1 MRAPKLWTRSQASVS
16 HDSEAAKL
24 RNLLTPLPASEMTSH
39 AVGYDVNH
47 PKNDYEHL
55 LKAVEPNL
63 GVTPSLF

>member
-1 MRAPKLWTRSQASVS
+1 MPVILNLQSYDAWLNG
-16 HDSEAAKL
+16 DSESAKL

-47 PKNDYEHL
+47 PKNDNEYL
-55 LKAVEPNL
+55 LRPVEPNL